1 MLPQEPTGLAIFI
14 RACNTTS
21 NPPHASQML
30 SPQWI
35 LYVKNIYQM
44 QSQVLIG
51 PEGLQ
56 LLQLETT
63 RKTGSSGI
71 EPNPV
76 DNRVN

>member
-1 MLPQEPTGLAIFI
+1 
-14 RACNTTS
+14 
-21 NPPHASQML
+21 
-30 SPQWI
+30 
-35 LYVKNIYQM
+35 M